1 MGKPDSRSLKPCSS
15 FHKESSQNENHRN
28 HSQSTWRNPVRGA
41 RLPVGARQV
50 PAREPNAPL
59 PPRIH
64 SFRPWAPQ
72 WACVRPN
79 MHTRGPSYAPTG
91 LPLAPVPPGP
101 SHTIGM
107 AKCGGEK
114 ASLCKNKACKRG
126 VSTLFST
133 PREGPTVG
141 RRHENESVG
150 YILNFEAVCHFT
162 QSATWLSN
170 IWSTQGGITNMGS
183 KILNE

>member
-1 MGKPDSRSLKPCSS
+1 MNTVSDRESGFPKAVFATTVGYAVANSS
-15 FHKESSQNENHRN
+15 KNKGSQTK
-28 HSQSTWRNPVRGA
+28 SQLINMAQPRPRRA
-41 RLPVGARQV
+41 V
-50 PAREPNAPL
+50 PARGPNAPL

-141 RRHENESVG
+141 RRQENESVG
-150 YILNFEAVCHFT
+150 YILNFEAVCHFR
-162 QSATWLSN
+162 QSHLAF
-170 IWSTQGGITNMGS
+170 
-183 KILNE
+183 